1 MIGRDTL
8 DPRRYENCLKLV
20 FGLMV
25 WLNLLHNISN
35 VVMYVSVKSLQINVQ
50 EAYCNRCLFQFNL
63 GQTFPWILLLI
74 CQ

>member
-20 FGLMV
+20 FGLKV

-35 VVMYVSVKSLQINVQ
+35 VVMYVSVKSPQTKNLVD
-50 EAYCNRCLFQFNL
+50 YCSHYLFHCNH
-63 GQTFPWILLLI
+63 GLI
-74 CQ
+74 